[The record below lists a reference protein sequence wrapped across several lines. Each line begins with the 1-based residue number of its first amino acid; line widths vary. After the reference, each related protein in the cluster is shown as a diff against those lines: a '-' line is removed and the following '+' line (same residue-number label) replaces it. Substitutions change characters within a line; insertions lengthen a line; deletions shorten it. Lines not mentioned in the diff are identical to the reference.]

1 MAKRRVTIKDLA
13 EKMDLS
19 VSTISRALNN
29 HSSIGVKTTK
39 KVKKL
44 ADEMGYFPNTVASNL
59 RINKS
64 RAIGVIVPRIDVHFH
79 SKAISGIED
88 VAYGYGYNVSIFQ
101 SNDSLE
107 REVSILS
114 ILKTRMVEGNIVCLG
129 LNTHDT
135 SHFDVFK
142 KLEVPIVF
150 FDRVPQDPN
159 TNKVIINDFSAA
171 FEATE
176 HLISVGCK
184 NIAHIAGNQSTDIF
198 KHRLEGYKTALNK
211 YNLPINENLIVYTE
225 ILNYESGVKS
235 ANHFLSQQ
243 VKPDGLF
250 CANDYSAISAI
261 QTFIKN
267 KFRVPEDIAIVGF
280 SNYPISEFIEPT
292 LTTVDDD
299 AYEMGKNAAKL
310 LFRKINED
318 EENVVSETIVMST
331 RLIKRNSTLGKNKE

>member
-1 MAKRRVTIKDLA
+1 MAKRRVVIKDLA

-29 HSSIGVKTTK
+29 HSSIGVKTTE
-39 KVKKL
+39 KVKKV
-44 ADEMGYFPNTVASNL
+44 AKEMGYFPNTVAANL
-59 RINKS
+59 RTNKS

-88 VAYGYGYNVSIFQ
+88 VAYRYGYNVSIFQ
-101 SNDSLE
+101 SNNSQE
-107 REVSILS
+107 REVSITS
-114 ILKTRMVEGNIVCLG
+114 ILQTRMVEGNIVCLG
-129 LNTHDT
+129 LSTDDT

-142 KLEVPIVF
+142 KQEVPIVF
-150 FDRVPQDPN
+150 FDRVPQDPD

-176 HLISVGCK
+176 HLISIGCK

-198 KHRLEGYKTALNK
+198 KHRLEGYKSALKK
-211 YNLPINENLIVYTE
+211 YNLPVNEKLIAYTKK
-225 ILNYESGVKS
+225 LNYECGVES
-235 ANHFLSQQ
+235 ANIFLSQQ
-243 VKPDGLF
+243 LRPDGLF
-250 CANDYSAISAI
+250 CANDYTAISAI

-267 KFRVPEDIAIVGF
+267 DYRVPEDIAIVGF

-310 LFRKINED
+310 LFRKIKDD
-318 EENVVSETIVMST
+318 EENVVSETIVMRT
-331 RLIKRNSTLGKNKE
+331 RLIKRNSTLGKNKK

>member
-1 MAKRRVTIKDLA
+1 MAKRRVVIKDLA

-29 HSSIGVKTTK
+29 HSSIGVKTTE
-39 KVKKL
+39 KVKKV
-44 ADEMGYFPNTVASNL
+44 AKEMGYFPNTVAANL
-59 RINKS
+59 RTNKS

-88 VAYGYGYNVSIFQ
+88 VAYRYGYNVSIFQ
-101 SNDSLE
+101 SNNSQE
-107 REVSILS
+107 REVSITS
-114 ILKTRMVEGNIVCLG
+114 ILQTRMVEGNIVCLG
-129 LNTHDT
+129 LSTDDT

-142 KLEVPIVF
+142 KQEVPIVF
-150 FDRVPQDPN
+150 FDRVPQDPD

-176 HLISVGCK
+176 HLISIGCK

-198 KHRLEGYKTALNK
+198 KHRLEGYKSALKK
-211 YNLPINENLIVYTE
+211 YNLPVNEKLIAYTKK
-225 ILNYESGVKS
+225 LNYECGVES
-235 ANHFLSQQ
+235 ANIFLSQQ
-243 VKPDGLF
+243 LRPDGLF
-250 CANDYSAISAI
+250 CANDYTAISAI

-267 KFRVPEDIAIVGF
+267 DYRVPEDIAIVGF

-299 AYEMGKNAAKL
+299 AYEMGRNAAKL
-310 LFRKINED
+310 LFRKIKDD
-318 EENVVSETIVMST
+318 EENVVSETIVMRT
-331 RLIKRNSTLGKNKE
+331 RLIKRNSTLGKNKK